1 MIRGGSLFEKHFMSN
16 QNSLMNMSTIAIV
29 FITRS
34 VLNAKSEVS
43 NQMRVAK
50 AILVIIIYFDQS

>member
-1 MIRGGSLFEKHFMSN
+1 MIRGGSLFEKNFMSH
-16 QNSLMNMSTIAIV
+16 QNSLVNMSTIAIV

-43 NQMRVAK
+43 NQMSVAK